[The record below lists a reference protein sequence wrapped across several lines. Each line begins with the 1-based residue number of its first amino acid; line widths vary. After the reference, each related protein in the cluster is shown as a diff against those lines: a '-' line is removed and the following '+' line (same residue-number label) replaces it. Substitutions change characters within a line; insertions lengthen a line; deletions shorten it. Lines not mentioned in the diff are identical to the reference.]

1 MKMRLESLMHAARQ
15 RYGAWAAIFILFAA
29 LCTLSVFSARDAREA
44 AADPAKAES
53 DSSVYY
59 SPNDAA
65 SQETDRESAANSA
78 NFKEYETFFTV
89 RAYNG
94 SVAVFKDGNDVPL
107 YCIETPLSSLTEED
121 RRLLAR
127 GILCRRFVS
136 QLYAAWQKSPLSRGK
151 VRRFLAQYD
160 IDVSDCTQQTFRCF
174 NDFFTRQRVRTN
186 DRAAP
191 DELPAIADS
200 KLTALPIGEDSVF
213 TVKDVS
219 YRLGE
224 LLADDA
230 LAERFLGGWCLI
242 FRLSP
247 DDYHRYAYPDTGTQE
262 PTVRIPG
269 VLHSVNPI
277 AGSLGVYRRNARAR
291 TLLHTERFGDIVQ
304 MEVGAMLV
312 GRICNHET
320 GAAACARLQE
330 KGYFEYGGST
340 VILLLEHGK
349 FEPAADIAK
358 WSARGIE
365 SKVKTGDPVGR
376 RP

>member
-1 MKMRLESLMHAARQ
+1 MKMRLESLVHAARQ
-15 RYGAWAAIFILFAA
+15 RYGAWAVILILFAA

-160 IDVSDCTQQTFRCF
+160 IRSKYAMRAYQKWGNGAIDLLAANPYLLCVPGVEL
-174 NDFFTRQRVRTN
+174 DFLKADAVAQGMQFAQNAPQRVQAGIIYILQYNTN
-186 DRAAP
+186 NGNSCLPLDRLRPKACAYLKVNEADFEIAYAGAL
-191 DELPAIADS
+191 DEHTLCVYE
-200 KLTALPIGEDSVF
+200 KNGRDSV
-213 TVKDVS
+213 S
-219 YRLGE
+219 YTHLT
-224 LLADDA
+224 L
-230 LAERFLGGWCLI
+230 
-242 FRLSP
+242 
-247 DDYHRYAYPDTGTQE
+247 
-262 PTVRIPG
+262 PTTSRV
-269 VLHSVNPI
+269 
-277 AGSLGVYRRNARAR
+277 
-291 TLLHTERFGDIVQ
+291 
-304 MEVGAMLV
+304 
-312 GRICNHET
+312 
-320 GAAACARLQE
+320 
-330 KGYFEYGGST
+330 
-340 VILLLEHGK
+340 
-349 FEPAADIAK
+349 
-358 WSARGIE
+358 
-365 SKVKTGDPVGR
+365 
-376 RP
+376 